1 MTCCCW
7 ERLSVLCVCV
17 CGCVCMIAEYLTG
30 LMTGWCL
37 CCKSKTSKIVTAGE
51 GVFKWALFK
60 IPTFLLTPTP
70 LPTSSTPSKLLVI
83 YRHGAMF
90 CNHFHKS
97 VVLLLCAAS
106 EFCWILEYRL
116 FLLLCECVCVY
127 EYLTGSMSGWKNP
140 VASMKLLGGQWAW

>member
-17 CGCVCMIAEYLTG
+17 CMIAEWPTG

-37 CCKSKTSKIVTAGE
+37 CCKSKTSKNVTAGE
-51 GVFKWALFK
+51 GVFRWAPSK
-60 IPTFLLTPTP
+60 ISTFHLTPTP
-70 LPTSSTPSKLLVI
+70 SPTSSTPSKLLAI

-90 CNHFHKS
+90 CNQFRKS

-106 EFCWILEYRL
+106 EFCWILAYRL

-127 EYLTGSMSGWKNP
+127 EYIICSMSGWQNP
-140 VASMKLLGGQWAW
+140 VASMTLLGGQWTW